1 MMGVVLYTALWVVLP
16 PESVV
21 DKGGNVDWF
30 GACLGLSALV
40 LFNFVWKYLLTLF
53 SPTER

>member
-1 MMGVVLYTALWVVLP
+1 MGVALYAALWVVLP
-16 PESVV
+16 SGSAV

-40 LFNFVWKYLLTLF
+40 LFNFVWKYVLTLLG
-53 SPTER
+53 PTDS